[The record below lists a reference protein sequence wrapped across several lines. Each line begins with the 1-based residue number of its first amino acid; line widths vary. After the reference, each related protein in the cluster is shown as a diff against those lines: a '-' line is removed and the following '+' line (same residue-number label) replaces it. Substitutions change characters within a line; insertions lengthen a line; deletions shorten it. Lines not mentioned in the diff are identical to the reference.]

1 MERPHKKLIEERVSY
16 IIDLFV
22 IGAKPSE
29 ILQNPSVK
37 AWGVSDRTLWTY
49 IGKAYKYFETKANVN
64 RDEELGQ
71 ILDQYRFLYLQ
82 MLRAKDYRGAGTI
95 LDKRAELIGLKIV
108 KTDVSGQVNHK
119 VTFAA
124 KDDIEKL

>member
-22 IGAKPSE
+22 VGAKPNE

-49 IGKAYKYFETKANVN
+49 IGKAYKYFETKANIN
-64 RDEELGQ
+64 RDEELGT
-71 ILDQYRFLYLQ
+71 ILEQYKFLYLQ

-95 LDKRAELIGLKIV
+95 LDKRAELIGLKIL
-108 KTDVSGQVNHK
+108 KTDVSGEIKHH